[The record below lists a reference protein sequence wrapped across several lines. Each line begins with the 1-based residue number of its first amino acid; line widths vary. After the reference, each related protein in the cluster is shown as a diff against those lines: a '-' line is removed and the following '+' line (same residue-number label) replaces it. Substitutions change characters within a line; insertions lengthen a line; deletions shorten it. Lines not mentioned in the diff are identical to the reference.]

1 MKLDGTVL
9 RCKAE
14 AWLDQSPTSEARTY
28 ENGWN
33 EAMRYCGRN
42 LSGYLDSHDVP
53 QLEPESDDEQNM

>member
-14 AWLDQSPTSEARTY
+14 AWLDQGPTSEARTY
-28 ENGWN
+28 GAGWSA
-33 EAMRYCGRN
+33 AMRYCGTN

-53 QLEPESDDEQNM
+53 QLEPESDSDE